1 MAAKEELKFMT
12 FVFHKTREKYAA
24 FQLDILPFIQWMF
37 YNLSQ
42 SWTFM
47 KLERISKFTND
58 VSSLNKSFFYQHIW
72 ALDSELTSITV
83 Y

>member
-1 MAAKEELKFMT
+1 MVAKEELKFMT

-42 SWTFM
+42 S
-47 KLERISKFTND
+47 
-58 VSSLNKSFFYQHIW
+58 
-72 ALDSELTSITV
+72 
-83 Y
+83 